1 MHLAEVLLMSTLEEE
16 IRGESELTTQLFWAN
31 TVIFKNWDIDTQ
43 YIWQSIPLFV
53 RVPYYFQIQ
62 G

>member
-1 MHLAEVLLMSTLEEE
+1 MSTLEEE

-43 YIWQSIPLFV
+43 YI
-53 RVPYYFQIQ
+53 
-62 G
+62 